1 MERANESF
9 RMDQMSRVITAGLAV
24 LVTSLI
30 FTTTTVILTAGA
42 GGTQSAVSQVAQA
55 PAVALPKA

>member
-9 RMDQMSRVITAGLAV
+9 RMDQMSRAITAGLAI

-42 GGTQSAVSQVAQA
+42 GGPSPTGQVAQA
-55 PAVALPKA
+55 SAASIAKV